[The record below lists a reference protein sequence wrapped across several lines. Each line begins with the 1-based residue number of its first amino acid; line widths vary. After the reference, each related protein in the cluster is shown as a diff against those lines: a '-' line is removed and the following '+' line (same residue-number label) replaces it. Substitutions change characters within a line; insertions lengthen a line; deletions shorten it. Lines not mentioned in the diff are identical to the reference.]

1 MKNKELIII
10 LEELEQKIKIL
21 KEQNIKMQALLLNC

>member
-1 MKNKELIII
+1 MKNKEILII

-21 KEQNIKMQALLLNC
+21 KEQNIKMQALLLNS

>member
-1 MKNKELIII
+1 MINAEILNI

-21 KEQNIKMQALLLNC
+21 KEQNSKMQALLLN